1 MHCNEPKSQAESYCN
16 REAQAPDRRGNV
28 TEQKSERDVGCGIQR
43 SDKGCAPCWH
53 EESREVQVIPGAIQ
67 DACVDQQ
74 FPSVCVCVHSCVVLW
89 PMQLFT
95 NGQWWSNLACLQSH
109 HSLSKPFKL
118 SSQTYENRTA
128 GTIRTKRTTC
138 RNARRKA
145 TRGDN
150 AGYWYW

>member
-74 FPSVCVCVHSCVVLW
+74 FPSVCVCVCAFLCHPLADAVVHKWTVVVKPCMLAVSS
-89 PMQLFT
+89 FT
-95 NGQWWSNLACLQSH
+95 IKTFQTKQPNIREQNG
-109 HSLSKPFKL
+109 
-118 SSQTYENRTA
+118 
-128 GTIRTKRTTC
+128 
-138 RNARRKA
+138 
-145 TRGDN
+145 GDN
-150 AGYWYW
+150 QDKAHYL